1 MDEDESL
8 VERVEVAGGGPVG
21 ARDGTLLA
29 ATAED
34 ERERE
39 RKRVRERERE
49 RERERG
55 VCVSV
60 C

>member
-8 VERVEVAGGGPVG
+8 VERVEVAGSGPVG
-21 ARDGTLLA
+21 TRDGTLLV

-39 RKRVRERERE
+39 REC
-49 RERERG
+49 
-55 VCVSV
+55 VCVSECV
-60 C
+60 KSARTF